1 LIDVAVSK
9 TWTIELVAVALV
21 SAAGLLLVRGAAPES
36 AEQIGDPR
44 TGGARSGDF
53 HTDDARATPGAVSA
67 PAPGHG
73 ARSPAE
79 IPATGWWSV
88 LKRVV
93 TQFNDH
99 RLMYEA
105 GSVVFFVLLA
115 LFPALAALVSFY
127 GLFADPKTV
136 ADHLAMLSTV
146 MPAGSM
152 DILNEELTN
161 LASNTGSKLSFGV
174 FFGFAVSLWSANQ
187 GMKSLFD
194 VLNVAYDEQEKRSYI
209 RLTLITLGFTFAC
222 LMFAMI
228 AIAAVVV
235 LPAALQFIYLGAET
249 DVLVRTMRWP
259 VLLVVV
265 TLLLSVIYRY
275 GPSRK
280 PARWRWVTWGG
291 TFAAITW
298 LLVSFAFSYY
308 VSKFGTYNKT
318 YGSLGA
324 VIGFMTWI
332 WISVMVVLVGA
343 ELNAELEH
351 QTARD
356 STVGP
361 ERPVGARGATKADE
375 VVAT

>member
-1 LIDVAVSK
+1 VSGPRTIDLLA
-9 TWTIELVAVALV
+9 IALV
-21 SAAGLLLVRGAAPES
+21 SAASLCLVRGAAPES
-36 AEQIGDPR
+36 TGGVNDPGTGAAR
-44 TGGARSGDF
+44 TGDDHADGAK
-53 HTDDARATPGAVSA
+53 TAPGADGE
-67 PAPGHG
+67 PAAGRE

-79 IPATGWWSV
+79 IPARGWWAV
-88 LKRVV
+88 IKRVV

-115 LFPALAALVSFY
+115 LFPALAALVSLY

-152 DILNEELTN
+152 DILSNQLTN
-161 LASNTGSKLSFGV
+161 LASNTGSKLSIGV
-174 FFGFAVSLWSANQ
+174 LFGFAVSLWSSNQ

-194 VLNVAYDEQEKRSYI
+194 VLNAAYDEQEKRSYV
-209 RLTLITLGFTFAC
+209 RLTLITLGFTLAGLLFT
-222 LMFAMI
+222 LI
-228 AIAAVVV
+228 AIAAVIV
-235 LPAALQFIYLGAET
+235 LPAALHFIYLGAET
-249 DVLVRTMRWP
+249 DLFVRTIRWP
-259 VLLVVV
+259 ALLVVV

-291 TFAAITW
+291 TFAAVAW

-343 ELNAELEH
+343 ELNAELER
-351 QTARD
+351 QTARNT
-356 STVGP
+356 TVGP
-361 ERPVGARGATKADE
+361 ERPPGARGATKTDE
-375 VVAT
+375 VIAT

>member
-1 LIDVAVSK
+1 MSK
-9 TWTIELVAVALV
+9 PWTIELVAVAV
-21 SAAGLLLVRGAAPES
+21 VFAAGALLVRGAAPES
-36 AEQIGDPR
+36 AGGIVDPR

-53 HTDDARATPGAVSA
+53 RTDNARTTPSAVSA
-67 PAPGHG
+67 PASGRG

-79 IPATGWWSV
+79 IPALGWWSV

-115 LFPALAALVSFY
+115 LFPALAALVSLY

-146 MPAGSM
+146 VPAGSM
-152 DILNEELTN
+152 DILSSQLTN

-194 VLNVAYDEQEKRSYI
+194 VLNVAYDEEEKRSYV
-209 RLTLITLGFTFAC
+209 RLTLITLSFTLAS
-222 LMFAMI
+222 LMFTLI
-228 AIAAVVV
+228 AIAAVVI

-249 DVLVRTMRWP
+249 DFLVRTLRWP
-259 VLLVVV
+259 ALLVVV

-291 TFAAITW
+291 AFAAFAW

-332 WISVMVVLVGA
+332 WISVMVVLAGA

-351 QTARD
+351 QAARD

-361 ERPVGARGATKADE
+361 ALGARGVTKADE
-375 VVAT
+375 VVAS

>member
-1 LIDVAVSK
+1 LEVGKPRAVNFVAIS
-9 TWTIELVAVALV
+9 ILSL
-21 SAAGLLLVRGAAPES
+21 AGMWFVLAP
-36 AEQIGDPR
+36 ARRQRAPA
-44 TGGARSGDF
+44 ARSGENPSF
-53 HTDDARATPGAVSA
+53 HQRDQYDAAVIA
-67 PAPGHG
+67 DMGWQAK
-73 ARSPAE
+73 SPAE
-79 IPATGWWSV
+79 IPARGWWSV
-88 LKRVV
+88 VKRVAR
-93 TQFNDH
+93 QFDDH
-99 RLMYEA
+99 RLMSEA
-105 GSVVFFVLLA
+105 ASVVFFVLLA
-115 LFPALAALVSFY
+115 LFPALAALVSLY

-152 DILNEELTN
+152 DILNDQLTK
-161 LASNTGSKLSFGV
+161 LAAKGGSKLSLGV
-174 FFGFAVSLWSANQ
+174 VVGFAVSLWSSNQ

-194 VLNVAYDEQEKRSYI
+194 VLNVAYDEREKRGYVS
-209 RLTLITLGFTFAC
+209 LTLITLGFTLAGLAFT
-222 LMFAMI
+222 LI

-235 LPAALQFIYLGAET
+235 LPAALQFIYLGAEA
-249 DVLVRTMRWP
+249 DLLVRTLRWP
-259 VLLVVV
+259 VLLVIV

-280 PARWRWVTWGG
+280 HARWQWVTWGG
-291 TFAAITW
+291 AFAAVAW

-308 VSKFGTYNKT
+308 VSEFGTYNKT

-332 WISVMVVLVGA
+332 WMSVMVVLVGA

-361 ERPVGARGATKADE
+361 ERPLGARGATKADE
-375 VVAT
+375 VVAG